1 MPVLLDILW
10 KFPVY
15 QVVLQGE
22 LPSILPVFVPELC
35 HRNSNV
41 GVSPLDMPNKS
52 GPSRKIRV
60 GDDRVVRLIWCSVA
74 GQGALELG
82 HGLPE
87 ERLQG
92 RVAFGEGGDELVP
105 HGAVPELVD
114 VLGDGGDALLLG
126 IGLEEGRDL
135 VRHAQELLGRGL
147 VMFDVGCLGCGHDAV
162 NS

>member
-1 MPVLLDILW
+1 M
-10 KFPVY
+10 
-15 QVVLQGE
+15 
-22 LPSILPVFVPELC
+22 
-35 HRNSNV
+35 
-41 GVSPLDMPNKS
+41 LDMPDKS
-52 GPSRKIRV
+52 GLSRKIRA

-74 GQGALELG
+74 GNGALDLG
-82 HGLPE
+82 HRLPE

-92 RVAFGEGGDELVP
+92 RVALGEGGDELVP

-147 VMFDVGCLGCGHDAV
+147 VMFDVGCLGCGHDAA